1 VRDFVILADDLTGAA
16 DTAAM
21 FASEVTVPTVYFGT
35 GCARAPMPGT
45 ITAYSLATRDL
56 QPEAAEM
63 AWKNLAPEA
72 AEIATTYLK
81 VDSTLRGNVYASML
95 ALSRATNV
103 AAILLCPAFPQQHR
117 GVRGDWV
124 LVDGREHLNIPDLLR
139 SQGCTNFET
148 VSSPG
153 ECLALL
159 RDNTGSLRVSSP
171 LVLVASAESEGDL
184 AMWANLVES
193 STASLV
199 PAGSAGLACAL
210 AALRDLERS
219 APVVSAPAGLHRRM
233 IFVIGSVTAV
243 SRNQCRRLRE
253 RSDVRQVSTLPFAP
267 EDWTAGDM
275 PDAPHLLWT
284 THDLAKGDVG
294 FLPAP
299 ASLELPD
306 EFTTLVLAGGDTA
319 ERLLAAAG
327 CSQMSVVGHVSPGIA
342 ATEVQAGRP
351 WNVILKSGSFGDEYS
366 LCQILDTLVTTSV
379 SV

>member
-1 VRDFVILADDLTGAA
+1 MRDFVILADDLTGAA

-35 GCARAPMPGT
+35 GCARAPLPST

-56 QPEAAEM
+56 QPEAADM
-63 AWKNLAPEA
+63 AWKSLAPEA
-72 AEIATTYLK
+72 AELGTPYLK

-117 GVRGDWV
+117 VVRGDWV
-124 LVDGREHLNIPDLLR
+124 LVGGREYLNIRELLR
-139 SQGCTNFET
+139 SQGCTHVET

-159 RDNTGSLRVSSP
+159 RENACSLRVSSP
-171 LVLVASAESEGDL
+171 LVLAASAESDGDL
-184 AMWANLVES
+184 AMWANLVKS

-210 AALRDLERS
+210 ASIRTLERS
-219 APVVSAPAGLHRRM
+219 APVFSPLAGTHRRL
-233 IFVIGSVTAV
+233 IFVIGSTTAV
-243 SRNQCRRLRE
+243 SRDQCRRLRE
-253 RSDVRQVSTLPFAP
+253 RSDVRQVCSLPCAP
-267 EDWTAGDM
+267 GDWTAGDL
-275 PDAPHLLWT
+275 PEAPHLLWT

-294 FLPAP
+294 FLPVP
-299 ASLELPD
+299 ASLLLPD
-306 EFTTLVLAGGDTA
+306 EFTTLVLSGGDTA
-319 ERLLAAAG
+319 ERLLVAAG
-327 CSQMSVVGHVSPGIA
+327 YSQMSVVGHISPGIA
-342 ATEVQAGRP
+342 ATQVQAGRP

-366 LCQILDTLVTTSV
+366 LCQILDALVTKLV
-379 SV
+379 SD